1 MLKKILA
8 VLSGIASFL
17 AALFYVLLKQSKD
30 EKKIIEEELEKKET
44 EIKTEHKAEEKA
56 NEVRKE
62 NEKKL
67 NKVKSSNNL
76 DSFNECINFLQD
88 NKD

>member
-8 VLSGIASFL
+8 VIATVGSFL
-17 AALFYVLLKQSKD
+17 SALFYVLMKQAKD
-30 EKKIIEEELEKKET
+30 EKKILDT
-44 EIKTEHKAEEKA
+44 EIKKEKEAEQKA

-67 NKVKSSNNL
+67 DKVKSGNNL
-76 DSFNECINFLQD
+76 DSFNECISILSD
-88 NKD
+88 N

>member
-8 VLSGIASFL
+8 VIAAIGSFL
-17 AALFYVLLKQSKD
+17 SALFYVLMKQAKD
-30 EKKIIEEELEKKET
+30 EKKIFEEEVNKKDT
-44 EIKTEHKAEEKA
+44 EIKKEREAEQKA

-67 NKVKSSNNL
+67 DKVKSSNNL
-76 DSFNECINFLQD
+76 DSFNECINILSD
-88 NKD
+88 N

>member
-8 VLSGIASFL
+8 VIAAVGSFL
-17 AALFYVLLKQSKD
+17 SALFYVLMKQAKD
-30 EKKIIEEELEKKET
+30 EKKILDT
-44 EIKTEHKAEEKA
+44 EIKKEREAEQKA

-67 NKVKSSNNL
+67 DKVKSGNNL
-76 DSFNECINFLQD
+76 DSFNECINILSD
-88 NKD
+88 NKKQR